1 MGTTLTYGRQ
11 RPTTGD
17 RGSYFWDALKD
28 NITLDDAHSHNGVNS
43 IQLATTALSTGASAV
58 TNSGWTAD
66 GDWFYKTVTMPT
78 GYEWGACQI
87 SFFLISDSNQIF
99 PRTVRVNSTSYKL
112 YMPVDNAAVDVLY
125 T

>member
-1 MGTTLTYGRQ
+1 MGTTLTYGRK
-11 RPTTGD
+11 RPTAGD

-43 IQLATTALSTGASAV
+43 PQLATTALSTGASAV

-87 SFFLISDSNQIF
+87 SFFLNSDGNQIF